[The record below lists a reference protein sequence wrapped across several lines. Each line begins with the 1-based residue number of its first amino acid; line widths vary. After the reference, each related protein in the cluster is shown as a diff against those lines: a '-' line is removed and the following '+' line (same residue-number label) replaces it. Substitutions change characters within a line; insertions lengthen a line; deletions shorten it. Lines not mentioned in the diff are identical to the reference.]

1 VNPAP
6 DQPEGNPFSTRH
18 VRPGAIDYLFPPGTS
33 PASLLARLEENS
45 WRGQIVGPHGSGK
58 SALLAT
64 LVRALEASRRRVH
77 LVELHDGQ
85 RRMPRDFRRS
95 DGITP
100 DTLVVVDGY
109 EQLGFFS
116 RFRLRRF
123 CGKRALG
130 LLVTA
135 HSSVGFPDLF
145 RTAPDVATT
154 VRLVERLVE
163 RDSPISAD
171 EIRERFALHEGDL
184 REVFFDLYDVYERRR
199 CRRDDFRGSD
209 NSPPT
214 AGS

>member
-6 DQPEGNPFSTRH
+6 DQCHGNPFSTRH
-18 VRPGAIDYLFPPGTS
+18 VRPGAIDYLFPLGTT
-33 PASLLARLEENS
+33 AESLLARLEGNS

-64 LVRALEASRRRVH
+64 LIRAVEGSAHRQVH

-85 RRMPRDFRRS
+85 RRMPHDFWRT

-100 DTLVVVDGY
+100 NTVVIVDGY

-123 CGKRALG
+123 CRKRALG

-135 HSSVGFPDLF
+135 HVSVGFPDLF
-145 RTAPDVATT
+145 RTAPDIATT
-154 VRLVERLVE
+154 VRLVEQLVD
-163 RDSPISAD
+163 RDWPISAE
-171 EIRERFALHEGDL
+171 EIRQRFSAHTGDI
-184 REVFFDLYDVYERRR
+184 REVFFDLYDEYERR
-199 CRRDDFRGSD
+199 
-209 NSPPT
+209 PPT
-214 AGS
+214 RDA

>member
-6 DQPEGNPFSTRH
+6 DQCHGNPFSTRH

-33 PASLLARLEENS
+33 AESLLARLEGNS

-58 SALLAT
+58 SALLAA
-64 LVRALEASRRRVH
+64 LIRALEGSARQVH

-85 RRMPRDFRRS
+85 RRIPHDFWRT

-100 DTLVVVDGY
+100 NTVVIVDGY

-123 CGKRALG
+123 CRKRALG

-135 HSSVGFPDLF
+135 HSSAGLPDLF

-154 VRLVERLVE
+154 VRLVEQLVF

-171 EIRERFALHEGDL
+171 EICERFSAHKGDI

-199 CRRDDFRGSD
+199 SERG
-209 NSPPT
+209 
-214 AGS
+214 G